1 MEDTVVCKGLFAY
14 QFRVDLSGCPQSTAE
29 IRKFLDK
36 FGFVKYLGEF
46 EFGDKTK
53 KPHYQMCI
61 WRESP
66 FATSSEQT
74 KARNYWRGKT
84 CKTKQPVSLTSA
96 KKIKNLCAYC
106 QKDEFEVIK
115 VEKQPKMTDYFQH
128 LNNLSKEERMAI
140 PKWQSVKGLKL
151 KKREIFNSTVKS
163 VIHTSQNLD
172 KFGFL
177 CAINNVYFQVY
188 ERPCLHKGTYI
199 KLLYQYGYV
208 DDKDIVSHVFPF
220 ALP

>member
-1 MEDTVVCKGLFAY
+1 MEDQVVCKGLFAY

-29 IRKFLDK
+29 IMTFLHKFE
-36 FGFVKYLGEF
+36 FVKYLGEF
-46 EFGDKTK
+46 EFGEETK

-61 WRESP
+61 WRETP

-96 KKIKNLCAYC
+96 KKIANLCAYC
-106 QKDEFEVIK
+106 QKDEKEVLK
-115 VEKQPKMTDYFQH
+115 VEKQPKMTNYFQH
-128 LNNLSKEERMAI
+128 LCNLSKEERKAI
-140 PKWQSVKGLKL
+140 PQWQSKNALKL
-151 KKREIFNSTVKS
+151 NKREIFNSTVKS

-188 ERPCLHKGTYI
+188 DRPCLHKGTYI

-208 DDKDIVSHVFPF
+208 DDQSVVSFVFPF
-220 ALP
+220 NLP

>member
-1 MEDTVVCKGLFAY
+1 MEDKVVCKGLFAY

-29 IRKFLDK
+29 IMTFLNKFE
-36 FGFVKYLGEF
+36 FVKYLGEF
-46 EFGDKTK
+46 EFGEETK

-61 WRESP
+61 WRETP

-96 KKIKNLCAYC
+96 KKIANLCAYC
-106 QKDEFEVIK
+106 QKDEKEVLK
-115 VEKQPKMTDYFQH
+115 VEKQPKMTNYFQH
-128 LNNLSKEERMAI
+128 LCNLSKEERKAI
-140 PKWQSVKGLKL
+140 PQWQSKNALKL
-151 KKREIFNSTVKS
+151 NKREIFNSTLKS

-188 ERPCLHKGTYI
+188 ERPCLHKGTYV

-208 DDKDIVSHVFPF
+208 DDQSIVSFVFPF
-220 ALP
+220 NLP